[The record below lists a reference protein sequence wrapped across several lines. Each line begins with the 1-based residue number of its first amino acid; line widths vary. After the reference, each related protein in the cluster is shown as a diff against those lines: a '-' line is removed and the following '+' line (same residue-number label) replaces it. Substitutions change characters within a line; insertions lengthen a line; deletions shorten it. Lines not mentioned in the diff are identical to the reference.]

1 MATPFSSYRPFDT
14 GAGASVSEA
23 GWRAMAKHWLTSGP
37 IRTGN
42 GLEVYGDSSG
52 RQVKVKT
59 GEVWI
64 QGHHG
69 QLDTLTTLS
78 ITANTSG
85 LGRVDL
91 VVARMDSTA
100 NLIELD
106 VVLGTPGVSPVAP
119 SLTMSSTVWEVPLA
133 TVVVGDGVSTI
144 TAGAVFDA
152 RNFAG
157 PWDTTWTSLTLV
169 NSWVP
174 YGSPYVTPAYR
185 RIGDVVE
192 LRGLAKDGVTTLGT
206 TICTLPAGFRPPS
219 GTVTVT
225 IVSGTATGVGRI
237 DISTSGAVTVSTGIT
252 SFACFDNVSF
262 STTA

>member
-91 VVARMDSTA
+91 VVARMNATT
-100 NLIELD
+100 NVIELD

-133 TVVVGDGVSTI
+133 TVVVGDGVTVI

-157 PWDTTWTSLTLV
+157 PWDTAWTAATLQ
-169 NSWVP
+169 NSWVN
-174 YGSPYVTPAYR
+174 YGSGYETAAYR
-185 RIGDVVE
+185 RVGDMVQ
-192 LRGLAKDGVTTLGT
+192 LRGLIKNGSLNVPLM
-206 TICTLPAGFRPPS
+206 TLPVGFRPPQKLLCIVKDS
-219 GTVTVT
+219 GTVPSRVD
-225 IVSGTATGVGRI
+225 VDPSGTVVPGSEANNGLLSLAQI
-237 DISTSGAVTVSTGIT
+237 
-252 SFACFDNVSF
+252 SF
-262 STTA
+262 SITP